1 MFQKEKSFAT
11 VIFHIGL
18 TEINMQIIEKN
29 GGIV

>member
-1 MFQKEKSFAT
+1 MFQKEKFFVA

-18 TEINMQIIEKN
+18 TEINMQIIEKI